1 MGCVDNKAAIAQ
13 AEDEK
18 LQRKWPHIW
27 TEPIATDRYK
37 LAWIKSHQTEDE
49 FLSSG
54 QRSDWWKWVLNDAAD
69 KLCGAWA
76 AANTNHNFVQQA
88 KAIDIATSAY
98 NMFLARRCEHLLMTQ
113 AEKAKD
119 VKFRP
124 TGPTVQ
130 TKPKAA
136 STAPKSKKQM
146 MLEALAGQGTG
157 GHSWI
162 QTSKVPANGRV
173 KNLTIKCQKC
183 SLFAQQIDG
192 QDDLTRILRH
202 PCEGAVPS
210 PLSWTFHPSHRLK
223 NLGNFLVCAE
233 CGEFQSIRLSQAK
246 AGLVKFCQGHGHKSN
261 DKVKALFP
269 STRKQVQGSVSTPGS
284 KDPSSSKQVQGC
296 VSTPG
301 PKKGTSKPSKD
312 GKVQTKLTFK

>member
-1 MGCVDNKAAIAQ
+1 MAEGESRALFELAHRTSGTIMGCVDNKAAIAQ

-18 LQRKWPHIW
+18 LRRKWPHIW
-27 TEPIATDRYK
+27 TEPVAADRYK

-157 GHSWI
+157 GHSWTN
-162 QTSKVPANGRV
+162 QQSASQWQGQEPDHQVPEV
-173 KNLTIKCQKC
+173 
-183 SLFAQQIDG
+183 
-192 QDDLTRILRH
+192 
-202 PCEGAVPS
+202 
-210 PLSWTFHPSHRLK
+210 
-223 NLGNFLVCAE
+223 
-233 CGEFQSIRLSQAK
+233 
-246 AGLVKFCQGHGHKSN
+246 
-261 DKVKALFP
+261 
-269 STRKQVQGSVSTPGS
+269 
-284 KDPSSSKQVQGC
+284 
-296 VSTPG
+296 
-301 PKKGTSKPSKD
+301 
-312 GKVQTKLTFK
+312 